1 LAFSTKKIL
10 KKTTPLALGVFLIW
24 MSLSKLTPEDIE
36 SVKTSFKTA
45 NYWWVLLS
53 LFLGVLSHFS
63 RAYRWQFMLEPLGY
77 KPKFL
82 NSAMAVIIAYLVN
95 LGIPRAGE
103 LSRAAILAE
112 YEDIPFEKGFGTIVA
127 ERVADLVMYVLFIVL
142 AFFAQYQLIKN
153 ELVKKLPENPLYTI
167 IALIIIATGS
177 FLFFKWIKKSE
188 KPPLIKLKTFIS
200 GLIVGVKS
208 IFTMKKK
215 WAFIFHTLFIWIMYI
230 LMLYVAKF
238 SIPET
243 ADISINAVLIS
254 FVIGTFSYAATNGG
268 IGAYPIAI
276 QSALLLYGVSEVA
289 GLSFGWIMWTSQ
301 TLMILVFGGISFLLL
316 PIYNKSKKQVLKT

>member
-1 LAFSTKKIL
+1 M
-10 KKTTPLALGVFLIW
+10 GVFLIW
-24 MSLSKLTPEDIE
+24 ISLSKLTPGDIE
-36 SVKTSFKTA
+36 SVKTSFRTA

-53 LFLGVLSHFS
+53 LVLGVLSHFS
-63 RAYRWQFMLEPLGY
+63 RAYRWKFMLEPLGY

-103 LSRAAILAE
+103 LSRAAALAE
-112 YEDIPFEKGFGTIVA
+112 YEDVPFEKGFGTIVA
-127 ERVADLVMYVLFIVL
+127 ERVADLVMYALFIFL
-142 AFFAQYQLIKN
+142 AFFAQYDLIKT
-153 ELVKKLPENPLYTI
+153 ELSKKLPENPLYTI
-167 IALIIIATGS
+167 ITLILLSIVGYL
-177 FLFFKWIKKSE
+177 FLKWLKNSKKESVV
-188 KPPLIKLKTFIS
+188 KLKTFIS

-230 LMLYVAKF
+230 MMLYVAKF
-238 SIPET
+238 AIPET
-243 ADISINAVLIS
+243 ADLSINAVLIS

-268 IGAYPIAI
+268 IGAYPLAI
-276 QSALLLYGVSEVA
+276 QGALLLYGIDEIA

-301 TLMILVFGGISFLLL
+301 TLMVLVFGGLSFLLL
-316 PIYNKSKKQVLKT
+316 PLYNKSKKISD

>member
-1 LAFSTKKIL
+1 LALSVKSL
-10 KKTTPLALGVFLIW
+10 VKKTIPLALGVFLIW
-24 MSLSKLTPEDIE
+24 ISLSRLTPEDIE

-53 LFLGVLSHFS
+53 LVLGVLSHFS
-63 RAYRWQFMLEPLGY
+63 RAYRWKFMLEPLGY

-103 LSRAAILAE
+103 LSRAAALAE
-112 YEDIPFEKGFGTIVA
+112 YEDVPFEKGFGTIVA
-127 ERVADLVMYVLFIVL
+127 ERVADLVMYALFILL
-142 AFFAQYQLIKN
+142 AFLAQYDLIKT
-153 ELVKKLPENPLYTI
+153 ELSKKLPENPVYTVV
-167 IALIIIATGS
+167 ALIILAAIGYL
-177 FLFFKWIKKSE
+177 FLKWLKNSE
-188 KPPLIKLKTFIS
+188 KESVVKLKTFIS

-215 WAFIFHTLFIWIMYI
+215 WAFIFHTLFIWLMYI
-230 LMLYVAKF
+230 MMLYVAKF
-238 SIPET
+238 AIPET
-243 ADISINAVLIS
+243 ADLSINAVLIS

-276 QSALLLYGVSEVA
+276 QSALLLYSINEVA

-301 TLMILVFGGISFLLL
+301 TLMVLVFGGLSFLLL
-316 PIYNKSKKQVLKT
+316 PLYNKSKKISA

>member
-1 LAFSTKKIL
+1 MALSVKSL
-10 KKTTPLALGVFLIW
+10 VKKTIPLALGVFLIW
-24 MSLSKLTPEDIE
+24 ISLSKLTPEDIE

-53 LFLGVLSHFS
+53 LVLGVLSHFS
-63 RAYRWQFMLEPLGY
+63 RAYRWKFMLEPLGY

-103 LSRAAILAE
+103 LSRAAALAE
-112 YEDIPFEKGFGTIVA
+112 YEDVPFEKGFGTIVA
-127 ERVADLVMYVLFIVL
+127 ERVADLVMYALFILL
-142 AFFAQYQLIKN
+142 AFFAQYDLIKT
-153 ELVKKLPENPLYTI
+153 ELSKKLPENPVYTVV
-167 IALIIIATGS
+167 ALIILAAIGYL
-177 FLFFKWIKKSE
+177 FLKWLKNSE
-188 KPPLIKLKTFIS
+188 KESVVKLKTFIS

-215 WAFIFHTLFIWIMYI
+215 WAFIFHTLFIWVMYI
-230 LMLYVAKF
+230 MMLYVAKF
-238 SIPET
+238 AIPET
-243 ADISINAVLIS
+243 ADLSINAVLIS

-276 QSALLLYGVSEVA
+276 QSALLLYGINEVA

-301 TLMILVFGGISFLLL
+301 TLMVLVFGGLSFLLL
-316 PIYNKSKKQVLKT
+316 PLYNKSKKISA

>member
-1 LAFSTKKIL
+1 ML
-10 KKTTPLALGVFLIW
+10 LGGFLIW
-24 MSLSKLTPEDIE
+24 ISLSKLTEEDIQ
-36 SVKTSFKTA
+36 SVRNSFNTA

-53 LFLGVLSHFS
+53 LFLGILSHFS
-63 RAYRWQFMLEPLGY
+63 RAYRWKFMLEPLGY

-103 LSRAAILAE
+103 VSRAAALAE

-127 ERVADLVMYVLFIVL
+127 ERVADLVMYILFILL
-142 AFFAQYQLIKN
+142 AFLAQYNLIKT
-153 ELVKKLPENPLYTI
+153 ELLKKLPQNPLYTI
-167 IALIIIATGS
+167 TVLVIITS
-177 FLFFKWIKKSE
+177 VTFLFLRWIKKSE
-188 KPPLIKLKTFIS
+188 KPFALKLKTFLS
-200 GLIVGVKS
+200 GIIIGVKS

-215 WAFIFHTLFIWIMYI
+215 WAFLFHTFFIWTMYI
-230 LMLYVAKF
+230 LMLYVSKF
-238 SIPET
+238 ALPET
-243 ADISINAVLIS
+243 AGISINGVLIS

-301 TLMILVFGGISFLLL
+301 TLMVLVFGGLSFLFL
-316 PIYNKSKKQVLKT
+316 PIYNRKHNKNKIN